1 MWCQMFIMC
10 WFVWL
15 FVCPHDATIVC
26 VYVCMYVC
34 MLHVYSSEEST
45 VDDSDDHRV
54 SYISNDPTTTK
65 STTYLLPAG

>member
-1 MWCQMFIMC
+1 
-10 WFVWL
+10 
-15 FVCPHDATIVC
+15 
-26 VYVCMYVC
+26 